1 MHMHTRTIVAA
12 LLLFAA
18 TLVGAQP
25 VERGPRATEL
35 PFELVSAQVS
45 DFPEPLRFGAGAR
58 AVELKQA
65 MLVRV
70 RVRKSAYEALPP
82 GIDPRLYIGQ
92 REFRVFDVDDGGGN
106 RDLLT
111 IIYYSKDLRP
121 PVRGAPMVITTRHG
135 HPVHE
140 PRSYEQR
147 RDLPRFG
154 QDPVR

>member
-1 MHMHTRTIVAA
+1 MHARMIIAA
-12 LLLFAA
+12 FLLSTAM
-18 TLVGAQP
+18 LVDAQP
-25 VERGPRATEL
+25 SERGPRATEL
-35 PFELVSAQVS
+35 PFELVSARVG
-45 DFPEPLRFGAGAR
+45 DFPEPLRFGAGSR

-70 RVRKSAYEALPP
+70 RVRRSAYEALPP
-82 GIDPRLYIGQ
+82 GIDPRLYIGR
-92 REFRVFDVDDGGGN
+92 REFRVFDVDDGGEN

-121 PVRGAPMVITTRHG
+121 PGRGAPMVITTRHG